1 MGRPGDLLLI
11 FADALVRSW
20 KQIIRFRPEGAPPT
34 ATPRMPDPAVA
45 APIIETPPESLAPL
59 SLEGLI
65 RDERGIRYAPEA
77 SD

>member
-1 MGRPGDLLLI
+1 MVDL
-11 FADALVRSW
+11 AA
-20 KQIIRFRPEGAPPT
+20 EA
-34 ATPRMPDPAVA
+34 AV
-45 APIIETPPESLAPL
+45 PL

>member
-1 MGRPGDLLLI
+1 VI
-11 FADALVRSW
+11 
-20 KQIIRFRPEGAPPT
+20 EAP
-34 ATPRMPDPAVA
+34 AE
-45 APIIETPPESLAPL
+45 APVPL

>member
-1 MGRPGDLLLI
+1 MGRAGDLLLV
-11 FADALVRSW
+11 FADALTRSW
-20 KQIIRFRPEGAPPT
+20 KQIIRFRPDGAP
-34 ATPRMPDPAVA
+34 APAPARAPEAAAAASPVE
-45 APIIETPPESLAPL
+45 APIEAAPL